1 MPIYEFYCRDCHT
14 VYSFFSQRVDVE
26 VSPPCP
32 SGKDHDLERKPSTFA
47 TVSTGDD
54 DEEDPLLPGV
64 DEARLERAM
73 DQMAGEFAN
82 LGEDA
87 EENPQ
92 DLARMFRRF
101 SELGG
106 VEPGPMLEDMLDRL
120 ESGADLEDV
129 ESEFE
134 QEFEDRD
141 DDQADVEQFFRTRK
155 ALRDLRRRH
164 PRVDDTLYFL

>member
-26 VSPPCP
+26 VIPACP
-32 SGKDHDLERKPSTFA
+32 SGEGHGLARKPSTFA
-47 TVSTGDD
+47 TLSAGSDD
-54 DEEDPLLPGV
+54 DEDPLLPGV
-64 DEARLERAM
+64 DEARVERAM
-73 DQMAGEFAN
+73 DEMAGEFAN
-82 LGEDA
+82 LGEDV
-87 EENPQ
+87 EDSPQ

-106 VEPGPMLEDMLDRL
+106 VEPGPILEDMLARL

-134 QEFEDRD
+134 DFD
-141 DDQADVEQFFRTRK
+141 DDEADVEQFFRTRK

>member
-14 VYSFFSQRVDVE
+14 VYNFFSQRVDVD
-26 VSPPCP
+26 VIPACP

-47 TVSTGDD
+47 TVSTGGD

-134 QEFEDRD
+134 GLDEDE
-141 DDQADVEQFFRTRK
+141 ADVEQFFRTRK